1 LTTFIAMLLSV
12 NTFLKGKNEVTI
24 FHKTLAFS
32 VIIKALAITVISTGV
47 VLVGVFILE
56 LTQDSPF
63 LANLFEVVSAFGTV
77 GLSMGI
83 TGNLDGIGKLT
94 IIVIMMVGKL
104 GPLTLA
110 FIFASKKTPKIRYPE
125 ERSTDRLKWFLINFF
140 MNGHQMVKIIEIAK
154 RPVT

>member
-1 LTTFIAMLLSV
+1 M
-12 NTFLKGKNEVTI
+12 
-24 FHKTLAFS
+24 
-32 VIIKALAITVISTGV
+32 

-83 TGNLDGIGKLT
+83 TGSLDGIGKLT

-125 ERSTDRLKWFLINFF
+125 EEVLT
-140 MNGHQMVKIIEIAK
+140 G
-154 RPVT
+154 